1 MILRQQGNTRRH
13 VNVVIRLLDPDS
25 GIHKYRVSWDDP
37 GWFIGPETVEFTP
50 SDTVPLK
57 ALLALVPR
65 NCWIFKLTVIAP
77 SKLLPTGAKDLP
89 RGIVV
94 WCLKTINCP
103 SRILFSPKTKL
114 LELEVERLPPAQVFE
129 VDNLSHVTIHMTR
142 QRYWPVQLVPAMKSL
157 DFVEAVAQTMVIHR
171 LELMYLYYL
180 DQLVKCGLA
189 SSSSPAT
196 PWSIFL
202 TKGLYDPRLLLHITA
217 FLLPQ
222 T

>member
-1 MILRQQGNTRRH
+1 MLRQKGHNRRQ
-13 VNVVIRLLDPDS
+13 VNVAIRLLDPDS

-37 GWFIGPETVEFTP
+37 NWFIQPETVEFTP

-65 NCWIFKLTVIAP
+65 HYTIFKLTVIAP

-89 RGIVV
+89 KAVVV

-103 SRILFSPKTKL
+103 ARILFSPKTKL
-114 LELEVERLPPAQVFE
+114 LELECERLPPAQVFE
-129 VDNLSHVTIHMTR
+129 VKNLSHLTIHMTR
-142 QRYWPVQLVPAMKSL
+142 QRYWPVQLAL
-157 DFVEAVAQTMVIHR
+157 AAIDLRFVEVVARTMVIHR

-189 SSSSPAT
+189 SSSTLT

-202 TKGLYDPRLLLHITA
+202 TKGLYDPRLLLQITA
-217 FLLPQ
+217 FLFPPP
-222 T
+222 